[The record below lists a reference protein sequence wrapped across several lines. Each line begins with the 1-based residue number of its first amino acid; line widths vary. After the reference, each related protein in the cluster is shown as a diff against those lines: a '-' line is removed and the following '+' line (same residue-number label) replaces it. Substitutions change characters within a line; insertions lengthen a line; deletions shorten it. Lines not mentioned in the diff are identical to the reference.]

1 MNKNLSKIAAILNLT
16 MLIGITN
23 AGIDFGAD
31 LVSRYV
37 WRGTDFGNS
46 ASVQPFLSL
55 SIEGFEAGAWASYPL
70 TDASASAGNGAN
82 ENDLYI
88 NYTTGPV
95 GIGITDYYF
104 PESFRFGYYGNDSSA
119 SHILEGS
126 VTFEMAGFKALG
138 AVNFYG
144 ADKNHSF
151 YLEGGY
157 ELFNR
162 NDLIVSSFAGIGNY
176 IYRTDS
182 DSEPGLVN
190 LGVIAAKGNLSVS
203 YILNVQAEVDYLVFG
218 YHIGL

>member
-1 MNKNLSKIAAILNLT
+1 MNKNIFKIAVILNLT
-16 MLIGITN
+16 TLIGITN

-70 TDASASAGNGAN
+70 TDASATAGIGAN
-82 ENDLYI
+82 ENDLYVSYEI
-88 NYTTGPV
+88 GPV

-104 PESFRFGYYGNDSSA
+104 PETFRFGYYGNDSSA

-138 AVNFYG
+138 AMNFYG
-144 ADKNHSF
+144 ADENHSF
-151 YLEGGY
+151 YFEGGY
-157 ELFNR
+157 EFYKR
-162 NDLIVSSFAGIGNY
+162 DDLIVSAFAGIGNY
-176 IYRTDS
+176 IYRTDAN
-182 DSEPGLVN
+182 SEPGLVN
-190 LGVIAAKGNLSVS
+190 LGVTAAKGNLSVS

-218 YHIGL
+218 YRIGL